1 MLSQQLPTVNFQKSD
16 ETAHE
21 KLFRFVQECLPRDEE
36 EEEEDSDLIDDA
48 RNTSFQVCTLGS
60 EDMIS

>member
-21 KLFRFVQECLPRDEE
+21 KLYRFVQECLPWDEE
-36 EEEEDSDLIDDA
+36 EEQEDNDLIDDA
-48 RNTSFQVCTLGS
+48 RNTSFQVCKRGV
-60 EDMIS
+60 